1 MQETAMK
8 KLTIAYL
15 RTNDPM
21 QTQFMKYRGLATG
34 TDIRLHADEWV
45 PLERISP
52 FLLAAIIK
60 AEDPKFF
67 RHRGIDFETILRK
80 TALALAS
87 RKRVGGVSSITQQTA
102 RNLFL
107 VPARSYWRKLREAVL
122 SLGLERKLS
131 KTRILEIY
139 LNTIEWGSGIWGCTA
154 ASKHYFGK
162 DPTALDAFESIFLA
176 SLVPAPRAAL
186 SGRNLQRMWQS
197 QMEALH
203 LMYLSELL
211 TLRQFAE
218 VLQRAKWMH
227 QSLAEGIELRDA
239 LSTTQTTTELPLLP
253 IINQDDQCSCT
264 FYRIVTTECELRRE
278 AQRRST
284 LEKRF
289 GKVRLYRAIMTNDY
303 AVLSDP
309 QRPKGIH
316 AA

>member
-1 MQETAMK
+1 MR

-15 RTNDPM
+15 RTNDPL
-21 QTQFMKYRGLATG
+21 QTEFMKYRGMATR
-34 TDIRLHADEWV
+34 TDIRIDADEWI

-52 FLLAAIIK
+52 YLLAAIIK

-67 RHRGIDFETILRK
+67 RHRGIDLETILRK

-87 RKRVGGVSSITQQTA
+87 RKKVGGVSSITQQTA

-107 VPARSYWRKLREAVL
+107 VPVRSYWRKLREAVL
-122 SLGLERKLS
+122 SLAMEKKLS

-139 LNTIEWGSGIWGCTA
+139 LNTIEWGDGIWGCAA

-162 DPTALDAFESIFLA
+162 DPTDLEPFESIFLV
-176 SLVPAPRAAL
+176 SLVPAPRAVL

-218 VLQRAKWMH
+218 VLQRAKSVL
-227 QSLAEGIELRDA
+227 QSLAEGMELQKA
-239 LSTTQTTTELPLLP
+239 LNTAQTTTELPLLP
-253 IINQDDQCSCT
+253 IINQDERCSCT

-278 AQRRST
+278 VERRST

-289 GKVRLYRAIMTNDY
+289 GKMRLYRAIMTNDY
-303 AVLSDP
+303 AILSDS
-309 QRPKGIH
+309 QQPKGLH